1 MKLVGPLTTVIAR
14 FNCIPNLTFLPCLF
28 HPLMLV
34 VTAYL
39 MKSRRWR
46 LETALNYVLG
56 CHRHAR
62 PNRGFLQQ
70 LLNLE
75 NDIFGAELQD
85 EEAADADI

>member
-1 MKLVGPLTTVIAR
+1 MMMMMMMMMIWPEAQ
-14 FNCIPNLTFLPCLF
+14 LF
-28 HPLMLV
+28 IIFV

-39 MKSRRWR
+39 MRSRKWR

-75 NDIFGAELQD
+75 NDVFGAEP
-85 EEAADADI
+85 EEEDTSDADI